1 MRDLHPVQHKKHLRQ
16 HLSGQRHR
24 REAAFKKKNN
34 RGGATSAARFLSL
47 SERAAHIYH
56 EIDKI
61 PLTKRRRA
69 RFQEVKPVWLA
80 GTLRA
85 AARASADAS
94 SWRCWPSADTWR
106 SSRRGRG
113 WSPFVRSRNY
123 LSSREPCA
131 ALSVF
136 PPQGSVIDV
145 PTWTGIGAPE
155 SSPSRRV

>member
-1 MRDLHPVQHKKHLRQ
+1 MRDLHPVQYKNISCSISQVNAIEGKLLLSKKITAGERRLLRDFY
-16 HLSGQRHR
+16 LSPQ
-24 REAAFKKKNN
+24 
-34 RGGATSAARFLSL
+34 
-47 SERAAHIYH
+47 RAAHIY

-85 AARASADAS
+85 ARASADAS
-94 SWRCWPSADTWR
+94 NWRCWPSRYLTKHAG
-106 SSRRGRG
+106 GRG
-113 WSPFVRSRNY
+113 WSPFVRSRCNY
-123 LSSREPCA
+123 LEPRA